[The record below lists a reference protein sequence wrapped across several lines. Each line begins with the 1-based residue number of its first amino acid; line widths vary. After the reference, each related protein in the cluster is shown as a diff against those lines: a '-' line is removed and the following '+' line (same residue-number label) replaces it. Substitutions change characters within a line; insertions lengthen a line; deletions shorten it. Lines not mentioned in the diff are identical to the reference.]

1 MTDEGRNTSATEFA
15 ALLDLLAD
23 TPNQIE
29 NFTTG
34 LTDTE
39 LRLQS
44 SPGEFSVVENVCHLR
59 DLELQGYTTRIRR
72 ILSETEPA
80 LPDFDG
86 AWVAAKSAYN
96 NEQLDNAL
104 RAFQQARREN
114 VATLRSLTEA
124 QLQSAG
130 ILEGVGRV
138 TLERLAEMMREH
150 DEGHLEDLRVLS
162 QRLKRNAAAR
172 SGDAN

>member
-1 MTDEGRNTSATEFA
+1 MTDEGRKTSATEFA
-15 ALLDLLAD
+15 ALLDFLDD
-23 TPNQIE
+23 TPNQLE
-29 NFTTG
+29 NVSSG

-44 SPGEFSVVENVCHLR
+44 SPGEFSVLENVCHLR
-59 DLELQGYTTRIRR
+59 DLELQGYTTRLRR

-80 LPDFDG
+80 LADFDG
-86 AWVAAKSAYN
+86 ARVAAESAYN
-96 NEQLDNAL
+96 NEQLGNAL
-104 RAFQQARREN
+104 SAFQRARREN
-114 VATLRSLTEA
+114 VATLRSLTET

-150 DEGHLEDLRVLS
+150 DEGHLEDLRILS
-162 QRLKRNAAAR
+162 QRLKRGAAAR
-172 SGDAN
+172 SGDAS

>member
-1 MTDEGRNTSATEFA
+1 MTDEGRKTSATEFS
-15 ALLDLLAD
+15 ALLDLLDDA
-23 TPNQIE
+23 PNQIVD
-29 NFTTG
+29 FTAG
-34 LTDTE
+34 LTDAE
-39 LRLQS
+39 LRVQS

-59 DLELQGYTTRIRR
+59 DLELQGYTTRIRQ

-80 LPDFDG
+80 LADFDG
-86 AWVAAKSAYN
+86 ARVAAESAYN
-96 NEQLDNAL
+96 NEHLDNAL
-104 RAFQQARREN
+104 RAFQLARREN
-114 VATLRSLTEA
+114 VATLRSLNEA

-162 QRLKRNAAAR
+162 QRLKRSAAAG
-172 SGDAN
+172 SGDAG